1 LEVCEK
7 VAESAA
13 KEYTI
18 QQTLDKM
25 EADWL
30 PFKLDIRPYRDTG
43 TGVLAG
49 FDEIN
54 ALLDEQVT
62 MTQAMQFSAFKGP
75 FEERIERWNAK
86 LFVVSE
92 VLDNW
97 VKVQRD
103 WMYLQPIFESDDIIK
118 QLPKEAK
125 KYASVDKAWQQ
136 SISAAKKNPK
146 VVDFCDN
153 EKLLERFRE
162 GVLFLDQV
170 QKGLNQYLETKRDV
184 FPRFYFLSNDDLLTI
199 LSESKD
205 VLKLNP
211 HLKKV
216 FVAVDH
222 ATFTD
227 DLEIVNIVSPEKE
240 MVELSRP
247 VDPKGMNVESWLL
260 ALEVESQESIRDI
273 MKLALA
279 DYPEAKR
286 TDWMQKWPSMHVL
299 NGSQLFWTKETE
311 VFFRE
316 HGAKAPQLALDQQ
329 KLQLAD
335 MVVLVRQPLSKGA
348 KTKVGAL
355 AVIDVHARDVMIK
368 LVAAGTESLNDFL
381 WQSQLRYYWEKEG
394 SEHGDDGDLWA
405 MMVAARRPYCY
416 EYLGNSFRLVI
427 TPLTDKCYLTL
438 MGSLQLVMGGAPA
451 GPTGTGK
458 TETTKDRT
466 LSRLCL
472 DPSR

>member
-1 LEVCEK
+1 
-7 VAESAA
+7 
-13 KEYTI
+13 
-18 QQTLDKM
+18 
-25 EADWL
+25 
-30 PFKLDIRPYRDTG
+30 
-43 TGVLAG
+43 
-49 FDEIN
+49 
-54 ALLDEQVT
+54 
-62 MTQAMQFSAFKGP
+62 
-75 FEERIERWNAK
+75 
-86 LFVVSE
+86 
-92 VLDNW
+92 
-97 VKVQRD
+97 
-103 WMYLQPIFESDDIIK
+103 
-118 QLPKEAK
+118 
-125 KYASVDKAWQQ
+125 
-136 SISAAKKNPK
+136 
-146 VVDFCDN
+146 
-153 EKLLERFRE
+153 
-162 GVLFLDQV
+162 
-170 QKGLNQYLETKRDV
+170 
-184 FPRFYFLSNDDLLTI
+184 
-199 LSESKD
+199 
-205 VLKLNP
+205 
-211 HLKKV
+211 
-216 FVAVDH
+216 
-222 ATFTD
+222 
-227 DLEIVNIVSPEKE
+227 

-247 VDPKGMNVESWLL
+247 VEPKGMNVESWLL